1 MRIAAISFL
10 LIPALLFCPGP
21 AAGGGTRVLVDYF
34 FSAGC
39 DDCRIVNEEVLP
51 EIIDQLGESLDIR
64 RHDISAESNLLH
76 MIRLQD
82 ALKIR
87 ADDHVSFILDGR
99 VYIGGLP
106 EIRRRLGGEL
116 EAMVI
121 AMAEQPAFRTAADA
135 GPDDAAEGRAAAVKR
150 LNSFTVGVVMAG
162 GLADGINPCAFA
174 TLIFFITLLGAYGR
188 RGRDLVFVGLGFMGA
203 VFATYFALGFGLFS
217 LLRTLSVFHFL
228 GLVIRRLV
236 LIALAVLAALSFRDA
251 WNFRRT
257 GRPEAVTLRLPDRIQ
272 RLIHRVMR
280 AHMPARR
287 LALGAA
293 ATGFLVTLLESVC
306 TGQVLVP
313 TLTYM
318 AACAG
323 GNRGRALLLLTLY
336 NIMFILPHLMV
347 FFAAYHGATNERF
360 IAWSRRNVVWS
371 KLLMGLF
378 FAGLALI
385 MLRM

>member
-76 MIRLQD
+76 MIRLQN
-82 ALKIR
+82 ALNVT

-121 AMAEQPAFRTAADA
+121 AMAGQPAFRTAADA
-135 GPDDAAEGRAAAVKR
+135 GPNDAAAGRAAAVKR

-272 RLIHRVMR
+272 RVIHRVMR

-287 LALGAA
+287 LVLGAA

-313 TLTYM
+313 TLAYM

-323 GNRGRALLLLTLY
+323 ENRARALLLLTLY
-336 NIMFILPHLMV
+336 NIMFILPHLLV